1 MIGIRWL
8 TIFLM
13 GTALMWSLAIQ
24 DVRAEL
30 KVLPGTS
37 LEINGHLISD
47 HTAVVEH
54 PTFKEMLAAFAR
66 AEDAV
71 QRRDIDA
78 LMAFYAT
85 AYNYHGLKKS
95 DVRRVWG
102 EVFTHYRQISSTHVF
117 TKLRVSATGSQTR
130 AEMTCT
136 GGLYGAPK
144 EGGGRVTLDSW
155 FREVH
160 YLAREN
166 GAWRF
171 LGNAGNAPRAAPFT
185 SAPHH
190 PLF

>member
-1 MIGIRWL
+1 
-8 TIFLM
+8 M
-13 GTALMWSLAIQ
+13 GTAFTWCLAIR
-24 DVRAEL
+24 DVCAEL

-37 LEINGHLISD
+37 FEINGQLISD
-47 HTAVVEH
+47 HADVVEH
-54 PTFKEMLAAFAR
+54 PTLKEILAAFAR

-85 AYNYHGLKKS
+85 GYNYHGLKQS

-102 EVFTHYRQISSTHVF
+102 EVFTHYRRISSTHVF
-117 TKLRVSATGSQTR
+117 TKLRVSGTGSQTR

-136 GGLYGAPK
+136 GGLYGTPK
-144 EGGGRVTLDSW
+144 ESGSRVTLDSW

-160 YLAREN
+160 YLAKEN

-171 LGNAGNAPRAAPFT
+171 LGNAGNAPRTAPFT